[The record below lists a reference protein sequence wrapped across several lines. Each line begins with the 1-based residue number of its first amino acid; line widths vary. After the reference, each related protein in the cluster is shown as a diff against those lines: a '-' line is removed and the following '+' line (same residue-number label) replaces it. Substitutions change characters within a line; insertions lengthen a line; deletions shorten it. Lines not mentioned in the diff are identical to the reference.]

1 MLLLFLQADGPYG
14 GLKAI
19 VNGSLLSAL
28 VVKLL
33 CGMLLDLTVHYGE

>member
-19 VNGSLLSAL
+19 VYGSLLSAL
-28 VVKLL
+28 VMNTMVNSIPNFLN
-33 CGMLLDLTVHYGE
+33 